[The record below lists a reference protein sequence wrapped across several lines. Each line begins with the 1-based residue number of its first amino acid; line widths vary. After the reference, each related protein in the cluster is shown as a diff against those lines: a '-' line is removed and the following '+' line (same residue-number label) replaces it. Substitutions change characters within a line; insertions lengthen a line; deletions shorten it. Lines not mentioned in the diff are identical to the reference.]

1 MGSRWGLVGAI
12 VNDLEAL
19 HRAEPAEPAAGAPH
33 VAWVTSVGSQQKHA
47 GALSAGR
54 PRPTGSPHR
63 RSTTSAP
70 GCTRLTHL
78 TPQWS
83 AICRACALA
92 AVVVLCVLCAVGAR
106 SFAMQYRATDE
117 TTITHAQVGQTH
129 PVGLHAATERHPV
142 IPVATPAASHPP
154 RTPGIAR
161 PARPGMGVVLT
172 SDPPALAH
180 QAGAAYTTSSKIVE
194 LVEVVGTAPTTSTA
208 GGGTALPTCPVE
220 VGPVHT
226 PIDPCKWATQAVL
239 AVVGWLTDTTITSLD
254 GIIGAVVS
262 SQVLL
267 GTPHV
272 LTDQNPAVANLLA
285 LLTALAL
292 GSLALIIGVQG
303 YALILGPHLGGGF
316 RYAEAREV
324 LPRLLVGAAAT
335 AVIPWVIGQFI
346 DFSNLLGSAAVT
358 NSFVPVTAP
367 SLGDLGNGSNPAIEE
382 LVLAFVV
389 LGYTVFALLVIL
401 QVFVRLAT
409 LDLLIVLAPLAMVC
423 WILPQTRIWTE
434 RWTTLLCGVL
444 LAQPLQLLTISLG
457 LGLATNLPAIP
468 GFGQLFGG
476 LQATL
481 AEGFLCLATYYV
493 AFKIPRL
500 VSQIGLGSSTL
511 GAALDGLRT
520 GGQLLRTGLMV
531 AGFF

>member
-1 MGSRWGLVGAI
+1 MGSRRGRMRAVDE
-12 VNDLEAL
+12 NREAL
-19 HRAEPAEPAAGAPH
+19 RRAKPAEPANPVPCKRSGVVV
-33 VAWVTSVGSQQKHA
+33 VARRVARVARVADLGSQQKRA
-47 GALSAGR
+47 GAQTAGC
-54 PRPTGSPHR
+54 PQPTGITR
-63 RSTTSAP
+63 RRATIDVL
-70 GCTRLTHL
+70 RLTRL

-83 AICRACALA
+83 ATRRACALVA
-92 AVVVLCVLCAVGAR
+92 LGVLCVLCAVGAR
-106 SFAMQYRATDE
+106 SFSVRYGASDGAAV
-117 TTITHAQVGQTH
+117 THAQVAQ
-129 PVGLHAATERHPV
+129 VRN
-142 IPVATPAASHPP
+142 
-154 RTPGIAR
+154 
-161 PARPGMGVVLT
+161 
-172 SDPPALAH
+172 
-180 QAGAAYTTSSKIVE
+180 TTSTTSTTTVE
-194 LVEVVGTAPTTSTA
+194 LVEVVGMAPTTPTA
-208 GGGTALPTCPVE
+208 GGGTALPTCSVD

-292 GSLALIIGVQG
+292 ALLAIIIGVQG

-324 LPRLLVGAAAT
+324 FPRLLVGAAAT
-335 AVIPWVIGQFI
+335 VVIPWMIGQFI

-367 SLGDLGNGSNPAIEE
+367 SLGDLGNGANPAIEE

-389 LGYTVFALLVIL
+389 LGYTIFALLVVL

-423 WILPQTRIWTE
+423 WILPQTRVWTE

-457 LGLATNLPAIP
+457 LGLATNLPSIP

-481 AEGFLCLATYYV
+481 AEGLLCLATYYV

-520 GGQLLRTGLMV
+520 GGQLVRTGLMV

>member
-1 MGSRWGLVGAI
+1 
-12 VNDLEAL
+12 
-19 HRAEPAEPAAGAPH
+19 
-33 VAWVTSVGSQQKHA
+33 
-47 GALSAGR
+47 
-54 PRPTGSPHR
+54 
-63 RSTTSAP
+63 
-70 GCTRLTHL
+70 
-78 TPQWS
+78 
-83 AICRACALA
+83 
-92 AVVVLCVLCAVGAR
+92 VLCVLCAVGAL
-106 SFAMQYRATDE
+106 SVAMRDRAS
-117 TTITHAQVGQTH
+117 ITQAEAAQAHQIS
-129 PVGLHAATERHPV
+129 R
-142 IPVATPAASHPP
+142 PAAPALHTGVTPTTSHP
-154 RTPGIAR
+154 RASDIV
-161 PARPGMGVVLT
+161 RPGRSGRPGGPEMAIALT
-172 SDPPALAH
+172 SDLTASTTASAH
-180 QAGAAYTTSSKIVE
+180 QASATSTTSTTTAE
-194 LVEVVGTAPTTSTA
+194 LVEVGGLAPAA

-254 GIIGAVVS
+254 GIISAVVS

-292 GSLALIIGVQG
+292 GFLAVIIGVQG

-324 LPRLLVGAAAT
+324 FPRVIVGAAAA

-346 DFSNLLGSAAVT
+346 DVMNLLSSAAVT
-358 NSFVPVTAP
+358 NSFLPVTAP
-367 SLGDLGNGSNPAIEE
+367 SLGALGNGSNPAIEE
-382 LVLAFVV
+382 LVIAFVV
-389 LGYTVFALLVIL
+389 VGYTIFALLVIL

-423 WILPQTRIWTE
+423 WILPQTRVWTE

-457 LGLATNLPAIP
+457 LGLATNLPNIP

-481 AEGFLCLATYYV
+481 AEGLLCLATYYV

-500 VSQIGLGSSTL
+500 VSQFGLGPSTL

-520 GGQLLRTGLMV
+520 GGNLARIGLLV